1 MFTRLLLV
9 LLLVATFTVPG
20 AAQGQGGAGEQGVGA
35 VPDSESNS
43 GGGSGN
49 GGSGG
54 QGKGNANGLS
64 SDSTAERGAPGGGKT
79 NPNAANMPAGN
90 TPSDKAVSLSPDE
103 ALAMVRTKRALPLT
117 DLTEIVHQRSGAE
130 MVDAE
135 LLRID
140 QMLVYGIKVI
150 DPAGRL
156 SVQYYY
162 ARSGRYI
169 GSE

>member
-20 AAQGQGGAGEQGVGA
+20 AAQGQGRAGEQGVGA

-43 GGGSGN
+43 GN

-54 QGKGNANGLS
+54 QGKGNANGLTL
-64 SDSTAERGAPGGGKT
+64 DSTMERGAPGGGKT
-79 NPNAANMPAGN
+79 NPNAPDMPAGN
-90 TPSDKAVSLSPDE
+90 TPSGKAVSLSPDE
-103 ALAMVRTKRALPLT
+103 ALVMVRTKRALPLT
-117 DLTEIVHQRSGAE
+117 DLTEIVRQRSGAE

-140 QMLVYGIKVI
+140 QMLIYGIKVI